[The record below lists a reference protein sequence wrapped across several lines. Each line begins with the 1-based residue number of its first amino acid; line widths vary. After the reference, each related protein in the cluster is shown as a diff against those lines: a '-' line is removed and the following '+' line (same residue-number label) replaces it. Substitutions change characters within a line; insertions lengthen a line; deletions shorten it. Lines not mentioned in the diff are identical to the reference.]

1 MKNVSIPYELFCK
14 LVKYHV
20 GGIADQESGEAIKAA
35 LIAKVDAME
44 RRDAYTQSKIA
55 ETPEAREAARLKYL
69 DLAGIHEDFRK

>member
-20 GGIADQESGEAIKAA
+20 GGFADQESGEAIKAA

-69 DLAGIHEDFRK
+69 DIAGIHEDFRK

>member
-20 GGIADQESGEAIKAA
+20 GGFADQESGEAIKAA

-44 RRDAYTQSKIA
+44 RRDAYTQRKIA

>member
-1 MKNVSIPYELFCK
+1 MKNVSIPYELFFM
-14 LVKYHV
+14 LFKYHV
-20 GGIADQESGEAIKAA
+20 GGFADQESGEAIKAA